1 MRWPPSKDHRDYQTP
16 GRWEGRGLP
25 RWLAWLG
32 TESPIPYRY
41 TLAAGL
47 VGLGLGAAFGAIVGW
62 DRLAPA
68 LLTSLASQLGLV
80 LWWWR
85 RTPR

>member
-32 TESPIPYRY
+32 SGSRMPYRY
-41 TLAAGL
+41 TLASGL
-47 VGLGLGAAFGAIVGW
+47 VGLALGAAFGAIVGW
-62 DRLAPA
+62 DQLPPA
-68 LLTSLASQLGLV
+68 LFACVLAQFGAE

-85 RTPR
+85 RAKR